1 MTGVQTCA
9 LPISQHIGPVAQDFH
24 AAFSLG
30 SDDKSITTVDAEGVA
45 LTAIQGLNAKMEEAE
60 SDIRRLLKLQQK
72 QIDALKAEI
81 ATLMAGRRP

>member
-1 MTGVQTCA
+1 M
-9 LPISQHIGPVAQDFH
+9 LFRS
-24 AAFSLG
+24 AFSLG